1 MELVKRINAVMYIKH
16 LNSGWE
22 CHKHILKMSA
32 FCLIPIVI
40 SHVFSTL
47 RSNTIPKCTGPS
59 QDTVSKLLSPIP
71 LPTLHIPWF
80 LCYQNLLSESA
91 KLRASYPDS
100 QKAFFPGFF
109 FIEST
114 CPIEVFLTSLYFTLH
129 IHP

>member
-80 LCYQNLLSESA
+80 LCYQNLLMNMQNSGHPILTPKRPSS
-91 KLRASYPDS
+91 LDS
-100 QKAFFPGFF
+100 SF
-109 FIEST
+109 
-114 CPIEVFLTSLYFTLH
+114 SLNPLAQ
-129 IHP
+129 